1 MISEERLRELVKR
14 ILRELEADKGPEA
27 EKKIYMLCTHRWDD
41 RFCTYLKQA
50 EQKPG
55 RAVYPVIPLSWKK
68 EGYEEK
74 LKSFPSCKGILYR
87 SCEPPA
93 DLETTVT
100 VLPVVPKDVI
110 VKTAL
115 CISDT
120 FETSWIASCLQNGGQ
135 VALLKSGLTKFTGK
149 EPKTYVNQIL
159 AYYRQVLEYGITICE
174 AGEESPAKA
183 EQTVSVSAAKDAVYK
198 AENKPQKNSEKR
210 KRVITAS
217 NVSQLAING
226 ILYTSEDDIITDLAR
241 DRAKFLNIEWIAR

>member
-1 MISEERLRELVKR
+1 MISEERLRELVIR
-14 ILRELEADKGPEA
+14 ILRELESDKGPEA

-50 EQKPG
+50 EQIHG
-55 RAVYPVIPLSWKK
+55 SAVYPVIPLSWKK

-74 LKSFPSCKGILYR
+74 LLSFPSCKGILYR
-87 SCEPPA
+87 SCAPPE
-93 DLETTVT
+93 DLETAVT
-100 VLPVVPKDVI
+100 VLPVVPKDVV

-120 FETSWIASCLQNGGQ
+120 FETSWIASCLENGGQ
-135 VALLKSGLTKFTGK
+135 VAFIKSGFTKFTGK

-159 AYYRQVLEYGITICE
+159 SYYRQVLEYGITICE
-174 AGEESPAKA
+174 AGETGPAKA
-183 EQTVSVSAAKDAVYK
+183 EKTVSVSAANDTVYK
-198 AENKPQKNSEKR
+198 AEKR

-217 NVSQLAING
+217 NVSQLAVNG
-226 ILYTSEDDIITDLAR
+226 ILYTGEDDIITDMAR